1 MEKYN
6 LDITASDIGE
16 IVEMIRVQ
24 HLKMHTEPFARKIGV
39 KETLLLTVEEGRG
52 PHGVLL
58 LKKINDAF
66 PNIKVT
72 LNVELK

>member
-16 IVEMIRVQ
+16 IIEMIRVQ
-24 HLKMHTEPFARKIGV
+24 YLKIHTEPFARKIGV

-58 LKKINDAF
+58 LKKINDTF